1 MFKIILHFF
10 TLYLCFYSVFKKRN
24 WVWMPGVW
32 AHPCIKSGPLAE
44 VQWVSA
50 AWVCM
55 HARGAS
61 VEMTLAGSVKVCL
74 TGAATESA
82 LFFLPPRPPT
92 VQSIQLLSPQ
102 GSRQSIKASGCIL
115 LTCAAPL
122 MNSQHDPGWQAG
134 NGCNKDCFCMLFA
147 SLINHLA
154 VQQIREPHGN
164 LISHGKGEA
173 EESSGGK
180 RAESGR
186 ATLFYPPP
194 PHLFFFFSSPVERW
208 SKVCGSWRE
217 GLYLKYVDFFST
229 TSALSTC
236 LCARRSIN
244 KNRQRVQMFRCRNLD
259 AV

>member
-186 ATLFYPPP
+186 ATLFYSPPP
-194 PHLFFFFSSPVERW
+194 PFFFFFFSSGTVEQGVWELKGRALFE
-208 SKVCGSWRE
+208 VCRLFLNHQCS
-217 GLYLKYVDFFST
+217 VNMP
-229 TSALSTC
+229 
-236 LCARRSIN
+236 LCPQVYKQKQTARTD
-244 KNRQRVQMFRCRNLD
+244 VQMS
-259 AV
+259 